1 MPGPPGRDGSGQQRQ
16 VALVTG
22 AAQGLG
28 HATPIRLAAEGFAV
42 AVNDITDD
50 GRLTE
55 LAGRTGWIAVPA
67 DISDPAAGPAM
78 AGTVAGRLGPVQV
91 LVANAAAMAMSPFL
105 EAKPDQWWHQI
116 DVNLSGHF
124 RVIQAVIP
132 GMRAQGHGRIIIISS
147 GWGVIGHP
155 NATAYAASKAGL
167 IALTKGLGRELG
179 PQGILTN
186 AIAPS
191 FIDTEQLRV
200 DATDAGITLEEMRQ
214 RYREQIPV
222 RQLASP
228 ADIAA
233 AVAFLAG
240 PVDGRKVPRF
250 AGSASF
256 ARLPEIDRVSDYDV
270 AVLGAPFDSGV
281 SYRPGARFGPMAV
294 RQASRHLRPGHHV
307 ELDCSPFAAIQV
319 VDAGDVPV
327 TPFSIDEAVEQIA
340 VAAADLLHGGR
351 KVIAVGGDHTIA
363 LPMLRSV
370 VRENGPVALVHF
382 DAHLDTWDTYFNAPT
397 THGTIFRRAFEEG
410 LLVEDHSIHVGIR
423 GPLYDRGDLE
433 DDRRFGFRTIRASD
447 IDVLGAAGAIAA
459 ITERVAD
466 LPVYLSIDIDVLD
479 PSFAQIGRAHV

>member
-1 MPGPPGRDGSGQQRQ
+1 MPGQAGGHREDQQRR

-28 HATPIRLAAEGFAV
+28 RATALRLAADGFTV
-42 AVNDITDD
+42 AVNDIADD

-55 LAGRTGWIAVPA
+55 LAGRIGGIAVPA

-78 AGTVAGRLGPVQV
+78 AATIAGQLGPVLV
-91 LVANAAAMAMSPFL
+91 LVANAAAMTMSPFL
-105 EAKPDQWWHQI
+105 ESKPDEWWHQI

-132 GMRAQGHGRIIIISS
+132 GMRAQGRGRIVIISS

-167 IALTKGLGRELG
+167 ISLTKGLGRELG

-186 AIAPS
+186 AIAPT

-240 PVDGRKVPRF
+240 P
-250 AGSASF
+250 GSG
-256 ARLPEIDRVSDYDV
+256 
-270 AVLGAPFDSGV
+270 AVVGQVLQPNGGV
-281 SYRPGARFGPMAV
+281 TR
-294 RQASRHLRPGHHV
+294 
-307 ELDCSPFAAIQV
+307 
-319 VDAGDVPV
+319 
-327 TPFSIDEAVEQIA
+327 T
-340 VAAADLLHGGR
+340 
-351 KVIAVGGDHTIA
+351 
-363 LPMLRSV
+363 
-370 VRENGPVALVHF
+370 
-382 DAHLDTWDTYFNAPT
+382 
-397 THGTIFRRAFEEG
+397 RA
-410 LLVEDHSIHVGIR
+410 
-423 GPLYDRGDLE
+423 
-433 DDRRFGFRTIRASD
+433 
-447 IDVLGAAGAIAA
+447 
-459 ITERVAD
+459 
-466 LPVYLSIDIDVLD
+466 
-479 PSFAQIGRAHV
+479 